1 MPTEIKLGI
10 VGLGR
15 LGKIHAENLAKNVPG
30 CRLIA
35 ACSVVSEELT
45 FAKEILHVNKLYSSY
60 DEMLESSSL
69 DGVVIVSPSGFHVE
83 QIAKAINKK
92 LHVFCE
98 KPIGLDIPKIENL
111 LPLIKDHPEQIF
123 MLGFMRRYDDS
134 YRYAKK
140 LVDRGDIG
148 ELSVIRCYGI
158 DPSSG
163 MESFVKFAKASNS
176 GGLFADMS
184 IHDIDL
190 VRWFSK
196 TEIKKVWA
204 LGKNAAYP
212 ELDAVGELE
221 TGAAMLEL
229 ADKTIALLVAGRNAA
244 HGYHVET
251 ELIGTKGML
260 RIATIPEKNLVTIYD
275 ENGAVRPIS
284 QDFPERFKQAF
295 VAEMKE
301 FVACIK
307 ENRQPEIT
315 PLDGLEATK
324 VAAACQKSWQTN
336 QLVNIE

>member
-1 MPTEIKLGI
+1 MPTEINLGI

-15 LGKIHAENLAKNVPG
+15 LGKIHAKNLAQNIPG
-30 CRLIA
+30 CRLSA
-35 ACSVVSEELT
+35 ACSIVPAELAFAKDELHVSE
-45 FAKEILHVNKLYSSY
+45 LYSSY
-60 DEMLESSSL
+60 DEMIAAATI

-83 QIAKAINKK
+83 QITKAINNQK
-92 LHVFCE
+92 HVFCE
-98 KPIGLDIPKIENL
+98 KPLGLTISEIKNVVNL
-111 LPLIKDHPEQIF
+111 LDHHPECVF

-134 YRYAKK
+134 YRYAKE
-140 LVDRGDIG
+140 LVDNGAIG

-163 MESFVKFAKASNS
+163 MESFVKFAAASNS

-196 TEIKKVWA
+196 TEIKRVWA

-212 ELDAVGELE
+212 ELTAVGELE

-229 ADKTIALLVAGRNAA
+229 QDKTIALLVAGRNAA

-260 RIATIPEKNLVTIYD
+260 RIANIPEKNLVTIYD
-275 ENGAVRPIS
+275 EHGAVRPTS

-295 VAEMKE
+295 VTEMKE

-307 ENRQPEIT
+307 EKRQPAVT
-315 PLDGLEATK
+315 PLDGLAATK
-324 VAAACQKSWQTN
+324 VAVACKESWQTR
-336 QLVNIE
+336 QLIDL